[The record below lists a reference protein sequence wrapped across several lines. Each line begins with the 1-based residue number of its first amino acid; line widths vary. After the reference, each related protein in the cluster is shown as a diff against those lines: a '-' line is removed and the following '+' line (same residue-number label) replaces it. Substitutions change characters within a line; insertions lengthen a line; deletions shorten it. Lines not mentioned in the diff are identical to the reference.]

1 VNDTVD
7 EQGGSAE
14 HLARGQATVHI
25 PADPAGHRGA
35 GPVPAERRHV
45 QAEPGSVAA
54 QVAVLERLLPV
65 EQQLAATAG
74 VM

>member
-1 VNDTVD
+1 M
-7 EQGGSAE
+7 
-14 HLARGQATVHI
+14 ARGQAAVHI

-35 GPVPAERRHV
+35 CPVPVERRV
-45 QAEPGSVAA
+45 QAEPGGVPA

-65 EQQLAATAG
+65 EQQLAATAS